1 MPFFAFIIT
10 NPSQNFFRIC
20 NANVAKCDII
30 VAKTKFK
37 AIPHNSKCRYGERG
51 TADAKPKAQI
61 ILCVLSS
68 ILATQMPCRTP
79 SRSEALRSATAACG
93 GSWRGDPSERCL
105 SRQAGIVRCCL
116 NYTAFISALQ
126 AHRRRKGCKKH
137 PLPRFA
143 KKIPPPDTGS
153 GAFLNESNPSGI
165 CARSMRCGLLYCVFS
180 RRAARISF
188 WIAGVVSIFCINA
201 ASSSGSCFAGSCS
214 ATTAARYSAWD
225 IAGSKVRA

>member
-93 GSWRGDPSERCL
+93 GSWRGDPPERCL

-116 NYTAFISALQ
+116 STLRPRRPSSGRACRRPGRHRSGAPGQRACNGWTGQRRPSWPP
-126 AHRRRKGCKKH
+126 HRRG
-137 PLPRFA
+137 
-143 KKIPPPDTGS
+143 
-153 GAFLNESNPSGI
+153 
-165 CARSMRCGLLYCVFS
+165 
-180 RRAARISF
+180 RRTT
-188 WIAGVVSIFCINA
+188 
-201 ASSSGSCFAGSCS
+201 SS
-214 ATTAARYSAWD
+214 
-225 IAGSKVRA
+225 

>member
-1 MPFFAFIIT
+1 M
-10 NPSQNFFRIC
+10 RC
-20 NANVAKCDII
+20 EGYDR
-30 VAKTKFK
+30 

-51 TADAKPKAQI
+51 AAHRAAARRFGAQPT
-61 ILCVLSS
+61 L
-68 ILATQMPCRTP
+68 
-79 SRSEALRSATAACG
+79 CG
-93 GSWRGDPSERCL
+93 GSWRGDPPERCL
-105 SRQAGIVRCCL
+105 SRQAGIVRCYL

-126 AHRRRKGCKKH
+126 AHRRRKG
-137 PLPRFA
+137 R

-153 GAFLNESNPSGI
+153 GAFLNESNFSGI

-225 IAGSKVRA
+225 MAGSKVRA